1 MIGPEGEY
9 PPIPRPPEEDPRELA
24 GRVVQGLYRLVKA
37 CQLHTESNQAVA
49 QVVEYVQS
57 SVEAYHRATGQ
68 EAATI
73 LFSKNAVF
81 VNRKMLRASRE
92 AYQLALDLGEA
103 LLASG
108 VTEVSVHRAVE
119 SFELMEFGR
128 ALADFTRLGQQPLQ
142 ISQGGWP
149 HLQTRRVLG
158 QNTDGQLSPPQR
170 AARTYAAALMI
181 LRGFYGELQAGKYE
195 LKQGIKRIAQRLV
208 SQNETTTRMLLSIA
222 AAPPSES
229 DRASLALSSAVIAYA
244 MAKQLTE
251 DRTVLSSLVASTLLF
266 DAGQPRLLG
275 YSEPGSPTARVERVL
290 AEHEQELLPASAL
303 VALTALGKLHPPS
316 LVRSVVVYEALALRA
331 GTAPPY
337 AGRRSASLLARI
349 VAAARGFVELRT
361 RRGSSQPLA
370 IDDALQVLES
380 QATDGTGRALVK
392 LLTGALGIFPA
403 GTLVELST
411 GETGVVVST
420 PALPVDF
427 ARPPIR
433 IMYDAHAQ
441 LLDTPLDVDLAYPKP
456 GEAHRVIR
464 RTIDANDQQMKQ
476 MRAYVAQLSAARSR
490 RSADKIRAVRAE
502 QVARAEQEAILTD
515 RPGKRASL
523 DALPKIDSP
532 ILKAPPAPDASAL
545 VEPAHGPG
553 DARQAATVP
562 PPRQL
567 TRPFDPRCEDAEVL
581 EVLQSHAPPVLPAA
595 AETGLA
601 SAAQLLREA
610 RARTGLGGFASDS
623 SSSVDDPFA
632 KAQRLAT
639 PAASSAVARATETPV
654 SRPGVADTDALL
666 AAYLTDD
673 PALAAPEERDSSASG
688 APSSGPVSSRSGE
701 PSSWSGRWTGRGQTG
716 PGEPASSPG
725 RSAGLRWSGAGRQTG
740 SSPGMWPNR
749 ETGSSPGLWPNRQT
763 GASRDPL
770 ASLTGEE
777 SDRPSFAS
785 SGRSITGSS
794 PGPRSTGGLRLGR
807 SEPSSSAGHSASSGG
822 NDDDAFDELFS
833 PAAPV
838 ATSKAAAAPAPS
850 APAPAAL
857 PPSAPAPSAPA
868 PSAPAPSA
876 PTVRP
881 PPQALGAAPAP
892 LRRPSLSRPSMP
904 RVRPEEAPAASAPTN
919 ASAASPPAA
928 AKPAP
933 AATPAPPSTAAGP
946 HSTRLRKADTLAWGS
961 PKRPE
966 KK

>member
-229 DRASLALSSAVIAYA
+229 DRASLALSSAIIAYA

-275 YSEPGSPTARVERVL
+275 YSEPGSATARVERVL

-316 LVRSVVVYEALALRA
+316 LVRSVVVYEALALRVGA
-331 GTAPPY
+331 TPPY

-490 RSADKIRAVRAE
+490 HSADKIRAVRAE
-502 QVARAEQEAILTD
+502 QVARAEPAAALTD

-523 DALPKIDSP
+523 DALPKIGGP
-532 ILKAPPAPDASAL
+532 TLATSATPEVRL
-545 VEPAHGPG
+545 SVEPAQSPG

-567 TRPFDPRCEDAEVL
+567 TRSFDPRRDDAHGSEFL
-581 EVLQSHAPPVLPAA
+581 ELQAPDAGAA
-595 AETGLA
+595 PSDAGLA
-601 SAAQLLREA
+601 NAAPLLRET
-610 RARTGLGGFASDS
+610 RARTGIGGFAAGSTPLAPLNDALRS
-623 SSSVDDPFA
+623 S
-632 KAQRLAT
+632 T
-639 PAASSAVARATETPV
+639 PAVSLVTPRSTETPV
-654 SRPGVADTDALL
+654 SRPGVSETDALL

-673 PALAAPEERDSSASG
+673 PSLSSPPERDSSASG
-688 APSSGPVSSRSGE
+688 APSSGSASSRSAE
-701 PSSWSGRWTGRGQTG
+701 PSSWSAHWTAKGLSGG
-716 PGEPASSPG
+716 ADSPSSQG

-740 SSPGMWPNR
+740 SSPGVWPNR

-838 ATSKAAAAPAPS
+838 ASSKAAAAPAPAS
-850 APAPAAL
+850 PAPAA
-857 PPSAPAPSAPA
+857 PAPSALPPSAPA

>member
-1 MIGPEGEY
+1 MMGPEGEY

-108 VTEVSVHRAVE
+108 VTEVSVQRAVE

-128 ALADFTRLGQQPLQ
+128 ALADFTRLGQQPVQ

-158 QNTDGQLSPPQR
+158 QSRDGQLSPPQR

-229 DRASLALSSAVIAYA
+229 DHASLALSSAIIAYA

-251 DRTVLSSLVASTLLF
+251 DRTVLSSLVASTLLY

-275 YSEPGSPTARVERVL
+275 YAEPSAATARVERVL
-290 AEHEQELLPASAL
+290 AEHEQELLPASAV

-316 LVRSVVVYEALALRA
+316 LVRSVVVYEALALRSSA
-331 GTAPPY
+331 SPPY

-403 GTLVELST
+403 GTLVELNT

-433 IMYDAHAQ
+433 IMYDAQAQ
-441 LLDTPLDVDLAYPKP
+441 LLDTPLDVDLAFPKP
-456 GEAHRVIR
+456 GEPHRVIR

-502 QVARAEQEAILTD
+502 QVARAEQEAIVTD

-523 DALPKIDSP
+523 DALPKLGGP
-532 ILKAPPAPDASAL
+532 TLEATATPAPPS
-545 VEPAHGPG
+545 VEPAQGPG
-553 DARQAATVP
+553 EAHQAATVP

-567 TRPFDPRCEDAEVL
+567 TRPFDPRREDAEVL
-581 EVLQSHAPPVLPAA
+581 EVLETHAPLVTPPAP
-595 AETGLA
+595 EGGLA

-610 RARTGLGGFASDS
+610 RSRTGLGGFAAGSA
-623 SSSVDDPFA
+623 SSVDDPFA
-632 KAQRLAT
+632 RAQRLAT
-639 PAASSAVARATETPV
+639 PVASPAVARATATPV
-654 SRPGVADTDALL
+654 SRPGVAETDALL

-673 PALAAPEERDSSASG
+673 PALAAPDERDSSASG
-688 APSSGPVSSRSGE
+688 PPSSGPVSSRSGE
-701 PSSWSGRWTGRGQTG
+701 PSSRSARWTGRGQTG
-716 PGEPASSPG
+716 TGEPASSPG

-740 SSPGMWPNR
+740 SSSGGWPNR

-763 GASRDPL
+763 GASRDPS

-785 SGRSITGSS
+785 AGRSITSS
-794 PGPRSTGGLRLGR
+794 SSGPRSAGGLRLGR

-822 NDDDAFDELFS
+822 NDDDAFDEIFS

-838 ATSKAAAAPAPS
+838 ATSKTAAPAT
-850 APAPAAL
+850 A
-857 PPSAPAPSAPA
+857 
-868 PSAPAPSA
+868 
-876 PTVRP
+876 
-881 PPQALGAAPAP
+881 QALAPRPAGPPTAAAPAP

-904 RVRPEEAPAASAPTN
+904 QVRPEEAPAAAAPSSVT
-919 ASAASPPAA
+919 ASNPTAP

-933 AATPAPPSTAAGP
+933 SATPAPPSTGAGP